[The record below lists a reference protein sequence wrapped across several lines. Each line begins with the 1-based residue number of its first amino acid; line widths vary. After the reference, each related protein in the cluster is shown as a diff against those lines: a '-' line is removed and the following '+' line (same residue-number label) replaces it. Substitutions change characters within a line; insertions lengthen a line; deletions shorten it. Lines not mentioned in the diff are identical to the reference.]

1 MKKKLNVVDI
11 TIAVI
16 LLMIIFVVI
25 YKFAFSNLSNSNNV
39 NDLDTMS
46 YTVCINGVR
55 QPTVD
60 ALHIGD
66 KLYDDTTETY
76 LGKITS
82 IKTESYT
89 TKVSNIDGD
98 YIIVEK
104 PDYFNVY
111 MDIEV
116 PMLEKETGYF
126 ASGVVE
132 IKTNSNLYTNTKYAS
147 PILQVVK
154 INITE

>member
-11 TIAVI
+11 TITVI
-16 LLMIIFVVI
+16 LLMIILVII
-25 YKFAFSNLSNSNNV
+25 YKFAFSNSSNSNNV

-82 IKTESYT
+82 MKTEPQT
-89 TKVSNIDGD
+89 TKVSNIEGD

-132 IKTNSNLYTNTKYAS
+132 IKTNCNLYTNTKYAS

-154 INITE
+154 INVTE